1 MGNVNRTNPQLKSID
16 KTIIIEETKTLELN
30 ELVVFPHG
38 YDGLHIWE
46 GVGIGGLAV
55 LKYTE
60 CSKCVLSDYN
70 SSIVENIKLNCK
82 KNGYPETEVLKL
94 DWK

>member
-46 GVGIGGLAV
+46 AGI
-55 LKYTE
+55 
-60 CSKCVLSDYN
+60 VLSRFVVFN
-70 SSIVENIKLNCK
+70 
-82 KNGYPETEVLKL
+82 PEKF
-94 DWK
+94 KGK